1 MAEAGVDAFVSHF
14 QGLERTMERG
24 GRGWR
29 LETRRAAIRRFAE
42 LGFPTTKDEEWKYT
56 NLAPIAR
63 TAFRPAAA
71 RDPHGVIEERLE
83 PFTFGVL
90 KCTQLVFVNGHYSP
104 RLSWRRSLP
113 EGVRV
118 ASVAEA
124 YRDDPG
130 ALQALGRLAP
140 FESEPFTAL
149 NTALFQDGALV
160 DVPAGTALEEPIHLL
175 FLSSVAADPIASFP
189 RNVIRLGERSR
200 ATVIETYAALDGESY
215 FTDAVTEIALGPEA
229 VLDHYKLQREGENAF
244 HVARTEVLQDRA
256 SNFASSNFDLGGAL
270 VRNDTNTK
278 FAGEG
283 GELAMNGLFM
293 LGGKQ
298 HVDNHTRIDHAAPS
312 CTSAEL
318 YKGILDGASKGI
330 FNGKIFVRKEAQKT
344 VARQTNKN
352 LLLSKEAFVDSTPGL
367 MILADD
373 VKCNHGSTIGQL
385 SEDALFY
392 MRSRGIDEAAAR
404 NMLTFAFAGEMVN
417 RVRVAPMRVKVNEMV
432 VRRLPYTHAAR
443 EVL

>member
-1 MAEAGVDAFVSHF
+1 MAAGGVDAYLSHF
-14 QGLERTMERG
+14 QGLESAMERR
-24 GRGWR
+24 GRP
-29 LETRRAAIRRFAE
+29 LELAARKAAIRRFAE

-56 NLAPIAR
+56 NVAPIAR
-63 TAFRPAAA
+63 TPFRPASPGE
-71 RDPHGVIEERLE
+71 PHGVIEEKLE
-83 PFTFGVL
+83 PVTFGIL

-118 ASVAEA
+118 TSLAEVQ
-124 YRDDPG
+124 RDDPG
-130 ALQALGRLAP
+130 SLQALGRQARID
-140 FESEPFTAL
+140 SQAFTAL
-149 NTALFQDGALV
+149 NTAFFQDGAFV
-160 DVPAGTALEEPIHLL
+160 DLPPGTVLGEPIHLL
-175 FLSSVAADPIASFP
+175 FLSSAPAEPIASFP
-189 RNVIRLGERSR
+189 RNLILLGERSQ
-200 ATVIETYAALDGESY
+200 ATIIESYAALDGGQT
-215 FTDAVTEIALGPEA
+215 FTDAVTEIVLRPEA
-229 VLDHYKLQREGENAF
+229 ALDHYKLQREGESAF
-244 HVARTEVLQDRA
+244 HVARTEVLQERA
-256 SNFASSNFDLGGAL
+256 ANLSSTNFDLGGGL
-270 VRNDTNTK
+270 VRNDTNTT

-283 GELAMNGLFM
+283 GELALNGLYM
-293 LGGKQ
+293 LARKQ

-312 CTSAEL
+312 CTSHEL
-318 YKGILDGASKGI
+318 YKGILDGSSRGI

-392 MRSRGIDEAAAR
+392 MRSRGIDEPTAR
-404 NMLTFAFAGEMVN
+404 NLLTFAFAGEMIN
-417 RVRVAPMRVKVNEMV
+417 RVKVAPMRVKVNEMV
-432 VRRLPYTHAAR
+432 VRRLPYGHAVR